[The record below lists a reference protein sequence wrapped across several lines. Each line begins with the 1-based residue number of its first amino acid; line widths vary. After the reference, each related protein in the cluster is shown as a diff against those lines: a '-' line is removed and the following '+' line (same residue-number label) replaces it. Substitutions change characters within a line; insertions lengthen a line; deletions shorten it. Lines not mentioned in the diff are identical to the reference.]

1 MLAEEP
7 VRLQPGQEERGVFF
21 LESQYMDRLDE
32 LAVLTA
38 IADQGSLAAAAR
50 RLRRSATAVT
60 RALTALENR
69 VGVRL
74 VERTTRKLS
83 LTEAGR
89 VLADRSRYLL
99 SEYHASVGHAADTPV
114 RGLLRVTAPLQLG
127 RRYVS
132 LIVARFLDAHPE
144 IQVEL
149 VLNDR
154 NLDLIEE
161 GLDVAVRIGSLSN
174 SSLLTRRVGE
184 VRKVVVAAPDYV
196 ARRGSPEKPAELTHH
211 DTIFGM
217 TRASALEWR
226 FGPPKRATI
235 VRLSPRFIVNEVEA
249 QLVAVRAGRGITRV
263 LSYQVVEDIEA
274 GRLIRLLRS
283 FEPPPLPVQLVT
295 HGGSHMSP
303 KFGSFLITR
312 RRR

>member
-1 MLAEEP
+1 
-7 VRLQPGQEERGVFF
+7 
-21 LESQYMDRLDE
+21 MDRLDE

-60 RALTALENR
+60 RALTALETCRRAPRRANHA
-69 VGVRL
+69 
-74 VERTTRKLS
+74 ET
-83 LTEAGR
+83 LTHRGGG

-161 GLDVAVRIGSLSN
+161 GLDVAIRIGFF
-174 SSLLTRRVGE
+174 
-184 VRKVVVAAPDYV
+184 
-196 ARRGSPEKPAELTHH
+196 LTH
-211 DTIFGM
+211 
-217 TRASALEWR
+217 R
-226 FGPPKRATI
+226 
-235 VRLSPRFIVNEVEA
+235 
-249 QLVAVRAGRGITRV
+249 
-263 LSYQVVEDIEA
+263 Y
-274 GRLIRLLRS
+274 
-283 FEPPPLPVQLVT
+283 
-295 HGGSHMSP
+295 
-303 KFGSFLITR
+303 
-312 RRR
+312 